1 VTEARETILT
11 AIRHSLGR
19 KPWKAGQ
26 EGAQQPSGSSRGAT
40 GTSIRPAVEGDCVA
54 LFARR
59 ITAVGAS
66 LVRVTSLDTIPEAVG
81 AFLGKH
87 GLGDALI
94 CAGGGGFDTISWPTR
109 FTVSVRKATDGDR
122 TALTG
127 VVAAVAETGSL
138 VVTSGRHS
146 PNTLHFLPENHI
158 AVVRASQVLRHLE
171 EIWPLVRERSAGMPR
186 ALTFITGPSRTA
198 DVEQTIQ
205 IGAHGPRRLHV
216 VLVDD

>member
-1 VTEARETILT
+1 MTEAREAILT

-19 KPWKAGQ
+19 KPWRADR
-26 EGAQQPSGSSRGAT
+26 EGSQRQGGSNRGAT
-40 GTSIRPAVEGDCVA
+40 ATPIRPAVEGDCVA

-59 ITAVGAS
+59 ITAAGAS
-66 LVRVTSLDTIPEAVG
+66 LVRVASLDAIPEAVS
-81 AFLGKH
+81 AFWGEH
-87 GLGDALI
+87 GLGHALI
-94 CAGGGGFDTISWPTR
+94 CAGERAFDTIPWPTR
-109 FTVSVRKATDGDR
+109 FTVSVRTAADGDH

-138 VVTSGRHS
+138 VVAAARHS

-171 EIWPLVRERSAGMPR
+171 EVWLLMRERSEGMPR

-216 VLVDD
+216 VLADD